1 MKSRDR
7 EAEKQRKKY
16 VFVSP
21 EEIDE
26 LSLDDCLDVSK
37 KIIDLAN
44 ETYPNTVARL
54 CLFSGGSDSIVC
66 LDVTSKIVDKVVHVN
81 TGIGI
86 EDTRIFVRNTC
97 KDYGL
102 DLIEEFPP
110 PENSYENLVMKFGF
124 PGPSQHYLMY
134 NRLKQR
140 ALRQVRARYVKRRK
154 IDIVQF
160 YTGVR
165 YSESSRRKRTTDDIM
180 KEGSTVWVAPIAHW
194 NNKNMAEYKKKYN
207 LPINEVSQNL
217 HMSGECLCG
226 AFSKPGELDQ
236 IRFFYPE
243 MAKYIEDLEK
253 KVKDAGL
260 QHCKWENEPYKKKK
274 KVKESGILC
283 TSCDEYF
290 VHDL

>member
-1 MKSRDR
+1 MRDR
-7 EAEKQRKKY
+7 EAEKQRKKFT
-16 VFVSP
+16 FVSP
-21 EEIDE
+21 EEIND
-26 LSLDDCLDVSK
+26 LSLDDCLLITN
-37 KIIDLAN
+37 KILDLAN
-44 ETYPNTVARL
+44 ELYPSTIARFS
-54 CLFSGGSDSIVC
+54 LFSGGSDSVVC
-66 LDVTSKIVDKVVHVN
+66 LDVTRNHIDHVVHIN

-97 KDYGL
+97 KSYDL
-102 DLIEEFPP
+102 NLIEELPP
-110 PENSYENLVMKFGF
+110 SGCSYEEIIMQYGF

-140 ALRQVRARYVKRRK
+140 ALRQVRNRYIKNVKK
-154 IDIVQF
+154 DIVQF

-180 KEGSTVWVAPIAHW
+180 KEGSIVWVAPIAHW
-194 NNKNMAEYKKKYN
+194 NNKNMSEYKLKNN
-207 LPINEVSQNL
+207 LPINEVSKNL

-226 AFSKPGELDQ
+226 AFSKPGELEQ

-253 KVKDAGL
+253 KVMDSGIER
-260 QHCKWENEPYKKKK
+260 CKWENEPYKKKK

-290 VHDL
+290 SHDL